1 MKGEQ
6 YFIYTGN
13 AYPHK
18 NLNRVIEAVISL
30 NRNFNRIVKLKIVSS
45 RNIFTQRLLKYI
57 KYSKAEKY
65 VELTGYVEDEKL
77 NKLYKDSIGFVFAS
91 TSEGF
96 GLPGIEAIRA
106 GTLLLASQI
115 PVFNEIYE
123 DNAIYFNPLDFSSIE
138 TAMRKALNMHE
149 FERIERIKK
158 SQEFVKKYS
167 WRKMAEETLKVYEE
181 VVI

>member
-1 MKGEQ
+1 MKAD

-18 NLNRVIEAVISL
+18 NLERLIEATMLL
-30 NRNFNRIVKLKIVSS
+30 NNNSDHIIKLKIVSS
-45 RNIFTQRLLKYI
+45 RNVFTQKLEKYI
-57 KYSKAEKY
+57 SYSNAQKY
-65 VELTGYVEDEKL
+65 VELLGYVDDKDL
-77 NKLYKDSIGFVFAS
+77 DILYKNSIAFVFAS

-96 GLPGIEAIRA
+96 GLPGIEAMRA
-106 GTLLLASQI
+106 GTLVLASQI
-115 PVFNEIYE
+115 PIFNEIYE

-138 TAMRKALNMHE
+138 TAMIKAINMHE

-158 SQEFVKKYS
+158 AQEFVKKYS

-181 VVI
+181 VLQ